1 MQCVMCFTDCR
12 FDYFYHRMSVAD
24 RLEEFKKLDKLTIK
38 QKLWILSYCEKDPVY
53 VKQFMTDN
61 PELVNRMKELD
72 LELYNLIQKKIK

>member
-1 MQCVMCFTDCR
+1 
-12 FDYFYHRMSVAD
+12 MSVAD